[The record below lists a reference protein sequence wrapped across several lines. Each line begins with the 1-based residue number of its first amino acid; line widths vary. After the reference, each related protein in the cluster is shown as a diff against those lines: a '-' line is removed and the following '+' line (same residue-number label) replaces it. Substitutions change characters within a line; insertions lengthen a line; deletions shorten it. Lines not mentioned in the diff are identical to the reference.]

1 VSLAVRYAQAISS
14 VAIVILSGCASVP
27 MASLEE
33 DATAKTFKV
42 DPDKSRIYLYRNES
56 MGSAVKIPVTLNGKM
71 MGQTASKTYFVWNV
85 APGKQEI
92 SCIGENT
99 EALAIDAKP
108 GKAHYVWQEMK
119 MGMWAARC
127 ALAEV
132 DELVGKQAV
141 NECKLAQ
148 SSAQ

>member
-1 VSLAVRYAQAISS
+1 MSLPARCAQAISS

-33 DATAKTFKV
+33 DTMAKTFKV
-42 DPDKSRIYLYRNES
+42 DPDKSLIYLYRNES
-56 MGSAVKIPVTLNGKM
+56 MGGAIKIPVTLNGKM
-71 MGQTASKTYFVWNV
+71 MGQTAPKTYFVWNV
-85 APGKQEI
+85 TPGKQEI
-92 SCIGENT
+92 SCIGEST
-99 EALAIDAKP
+99 AVLAIDARP
-108 GKAHYVWQEMK
+108 GRAHYVWQEMK

-132 DELVGKQAV
+132 DEQVGKQAV